1 MSQSIGVV
9 YLLCKDD
16 QPLGIQTH
24 SLAKFF
30 CKVLLL
36 VSLMSAAV
44 TRDLLDSSQQLPCFK
59 VGE

>member
-1 MSQSIGVV
+1 VSQSIGVV

-30 CKVLLL
+30 CKVLL